1 MDLKTCLVALTKHL
15 LTKPLLTKPLLT
27 KPLLTKSLLSPA
39 PSGGG
44 AMDLGAWV
52 TKAFAELPSSPETG
66 LSVADISRY
75 CSNMTGRDIAK
86 SAISSICDN
95 MSIQGHIYSTIDEEH
110 FAKI

>member
-1 MDLKTCLVALTKHL
+1 MPAPAFRMDLKTCLLAQTEPLLAKLL
-15 LTKPLLTKPLLT
+15 LTNP
-27 KPLLTKSLLSPA
+27 LLSPA

-44 AMDLGAWV
+44 AMDLNAWV
-52 TKAFAELPSSPETG
+52 TKAFTELPCPPETG

-75 CSNMTGRDIAK
+75 CSGMIGRDIEK
-86 SAISSICDN
+86 SAVSSICDQ

>member
-1 MDLKTCLVALTKHL
+1 MHLKTCLIA

-27 KPLLTKSLLSPA
+27 NLTKSLLSPA

-75 CSNMTGRDIAK
+75 CSGMMGRDVAK
-86 SAISSICDN
+86 SSISSICDQ
-95 MSIQGHIYSTIDEEH
+95 MAVQGHIYSTIDEEH